1 MSVKIIYPD
10 LHKSTK
16 GKTVNDKRK
25 HMSNRKFRVLFIP
38 FTFGLTLSLVSCAA
52 NDRTVDVKNIRYR
65 VKVLAVDVDPNIILD
80 RLAADFD
87 EDGHIDRI
95 IWSPMSLEVRLSGGG
110 MFQYTV
116 GEMPEDSATRLNDVK
131 AFSLNRDGSHP
142 SIFMAL
148 ERKTPERWVEPI
160 RQKILFNDAG
170 HLVLKRL
177 INFPIVAQ
185 SLDCAWLASNKLPVC
200 FYAGCAGTAKMGF
213 SQLIELDPEGI
224 WNRAH
229 NSEYLAFRNQVGRY
243 DGWFK
248 KDHPSA
254 KEHVLA
260 MRDIDPE
267 TIDSLLAEGWTEA
280 AKTLRDEVLCLFDGL
295 ADRGN
300 IYCNDITREYGL
312 PWPVELSMAYDQQ
325 EPSLGRWNDGYMML
339 STLFTDF
346 TGDGLLDLV
355 VVGQH
360 SAVFS
365 AVQTE
370 DGTFVH
376 AKYHGLPD
384 EYARVSGPKLAAG
397 ENLTVPPCVYYG
409 LERRQASREEYVEC
423 YDQMTNEWYEVSIPD
438 GPYRMGLKDVM
449 FWDMNHDGMIDF
461 AARRSDG
468 SWNLLTFEQE
478 LNNAMPRGHTEIVQL
493 LREHGAKE

>member
-1 MSVKIIYPD
+1 VRLRACKVALVKRMCEIPD
-10 LHKSTK
+10 KQISYFKPSIGRDTMFLC
-16 GKTVNDKRK
+16 
-25 HMSNRKFRVLFIP
+25 RVLSVP
-38 FTFGLTLSLVSCAA
+38 FFFGLALSLVSCAPG
-52 NDRTVDVKNIRYR
+52 DRAIDAKNIRYR
-65 VKVLAVDVDPNIILD
+65 VEVLAVNIDPNIIPD

-87 EDGHIDRI
+87 EDGQIDLVVR
-95 IWSPMSLEVRLSGGG
+95 SPRSLDVLLSGGG
-110 MFQYTV
+110 VFQYTV
-116 GEMPEDSATRLNDVK
+116 GEMPEDSATRLSDVK
-131 AFSLNRDGSHP
+131 VFSLNRDGSYP

-148 ERKTPERWVEPI
+148 ERKTPEQWVEPI
-160 RQKILFNDAG
+160 RQKIVFNDAG
-170 HLVLKRL
+170 HLVLKSL

-200 FYAGCAGTAKMGF
+200 FYAGYAGTTKMGF
-213 SQLIELDPEGI
+213 SRLIELDPEGI

-248 KDHPSA
+248 EDHPSA

-325 EPSLGRWNDGYMML
+325 EPSLGRWMDGYMML
-339 STLFTDF
+339 SALFTDF

-384 EYARVSGPKLAAG
+384 EYARVSGPKLAAE

-409 LERRQASREEYVEC
+409 LERRQASREEYMEC
-423 YDQMTNEWYEVSIPD
+423 YDQMTNEWYEVSLPD
-438 GPYRMGLKDVM
+438 GPYWMVLRDVM

-461 AARRSDG
+461 AAQRSDR
-468 SWNLLTFEQE
+468 SWNLLTFVQE
-478 LNNAMPRGHTEIVQL
+478 
-493 LREHGAKE
+493 